1 LILVIAVAFD
11 IFERLCAHW
20 GVSPF
25 ICSGMT
31 LFSRCA
37 VAAVILTLISTPFAD
52 LPQWTLIIPMCVGIG
67 FGLFLCYRAGEN
79 LQMKDFRSD
88 FWLRLRGLKSK
99 KKNTGQIDMFEQI
112 VPEISDRKRV
122 FKITTTQ
129 GELFVVSADHF
140 QDLLVTRATDDID
153 RATEHALGVA
163 WKSIPVSVRPE
174 LCAILNKIVR
184 EVIKNDMRGS
194 IVKMLSHIGENV
206 LAELEESPEPAPQDE
221 PFKLEAVGIARK
233 RRR

>member
-1 LILVIAVAFD
+1 MSASTNTDTIAE
-11 IFERLCAHW
+11 I
-20 GVSPF
+20 P
-25 ICSGMT
+25 T
-31 LFSRCA
+31 LWKWSA
-37 VAAVILTLISTPFAD
+37 VAAVVLTLISTPFTD
-52 LPQWTLIIPMCVGIG
+52 LPQWTLIIPMSVGIG

-88 FWLRLRGLKSK
+88 FWLRLRSLKSK
-99 KKNTGQIDMFEQI
+99 NRHKEQIDMFEQV
-112 VPEISDRKRV
+112 VPEIADRKRV

-153 RATEHALGVA
+153 RATEHALGLA

-194 IVKMLSHIGENV
+194 IVKMLSHIGESV
-206 LAELEESPEPAPQDE
+206 LSELEESPEPPPQGE
-221 PFKLEAVGIARK
+221 PFKLEAVGTVK
-233 RRR
+233 KGRR